1 MQSKI
6 NLASS
11 KPIAMTS
18 NFFRQALPVKL
29 CKPGACVLC
38 KSRYPAGQRYEEK
51 RIANGCSSFLRAA
64 NIFFFF
70 VRISCCVQ
78 TRRKFC
84 HLLDISHPHLA
95 KTLCALKCALSTNSV
110 KVECSRSEKENAI
123 TTLVVASGLL
133 WPHSEGPTR
142 HLHRLSFLFFFSPG
156 HPPSILW
163 SQVSRWTERPV
174 RVSKRPFSLPIRK
187 AALSCS
193 AV

>member
-1 MQSKI
+1 MKRKELQT
-6 NLASS
+6 AA
-11 KPIAMTS
+11 PP
-18 NFFRQALPVKL
+18 FFAL
-29 CKPGACVLC
+29 
-38 KSRYPAGQRYEEK
+38 RT
-51 RIANGCSSFLRAA
+51 F
-64 NIFFFF
+64 FFFF

-142 HLHRLSFLFFFSPG
+142 HLHRLSFLFFFFPG
-156 HPPSILW
+156 PSSQHPLELGFPLDRAT
-163 SQVSRWTERPV
+163 SQG
-174 RVSKRPFSLPIRK
+174 
-187 AALSCS
+187 
-193 AV
+193 